1 MPYRIDSK
9 MPIHFENALLVSG
22 KCFPLSKSAHELWP
36 PSGACPALSQTATA
50 GTPRSVLSEKLS
62 VFCTAFPLCWTCHS
76 PNADGRSKLCKSNAK
91 GGNWLEHNCRSENAT
106 NQFLSPCFSFFICKV
121 GKTIPI
127 GRESK
132 SWWLNENSI
141 LNWEF
146 WTVLIYF
153 NFPFCSSFLISTHL
167 S

>member
-1 MPYRIDSK
+1 M
-9 MPIHFENALLVSG
+9 H
-22 KCFPLSKSAHELWP
+22 C
-36 PSGACPALSQTATA
+36 LSQGNAFHCLNQPMSY
-50 GTPRSVLSEKLS
+50 GLQVERVLHCPRLPPLGHPGLCSLKSFSILHRI
-62 VFCTAFPLCWTCHS
+62 PLCWTCHS

-91 GGNWLEHNCRSENAT
+91 GGNWLEHNWRSENAT
-106 NQFLSPCFSFFICKV
+106 NQFLSPCFSFFICKID
-121 GKTIPI
+121 KTIPI
-127 GRESK
+127 RIESK
-132 SWWLNENSI
+132 SWWLNEKSI